1 MSLRDW
7 SIETIGLTKEYRGK
21 GRPLVAVD
29 HVDLVVRSGE
39 LFGLLG
45 PNGAGK
51 TTLIK
56 MLCTLILPTE
66 GTAKVGGY
74 DIVKEAAKVRETIGW
89 LHGETGGRALYWR
102 LSARDNLRFY
112 AYIQNV
118 PSQVAKKRI
127 EALLEFFELQREADN
142 LVKDYSTG
150 MKVRVMLA
158 RTLLPNP
165 PILLLDEPTVGL
177 DAQTAIETRK
187 LISALSQELH
197 KTILLTSHNLY
208 EIERLCERVAIINN
222 GKIVALGT
230 VNQLAHLIREA
241 QAIEVRLDGTDGEAA
256 QRLVQGLSVVR
267 KVLASERFGDGWVI
281 RAEVTDVESAIP
293 RITDALSTGNF
304 RIRGI
309 LEIRPSLEEIFVKI
323 TEGSANE

>member
-1 MSLRDW
+1 MNDH
-7 SIETIGLTKEYRGK
+7 SIETIGITKEYPGK
-21 GRPLVAVD
+21 EKPLVAVD
-29 HVDLVVRSGE
+29 HTDLLIRSGE

-118 PSQVAKKRI
+118 PSDVARKRI
-127 EALLEFFELQREADN
+127 EALLEFFDLKREADS

-187 LISALSQELH
+187 LILALNRELH

-208 EIERLCERVAIINN
+208 EVEKLCERVAIINT

-230 VNQLAHLIREA
+230 MDQLAHLIHEA
-241 QAIEVRLDGTDGEAA
+241 KTVEVRLEGTDGEAA
-256 QRLVQGLSVVR
+256 TQIIQQLDLIRRVVI
-267 KVLASERFGDGWVI
+267 SERSGDGWII
-281 RAEVTDVESAIP
+281 RAEVSDLDSAIP
-293 RITDALSTGNF
+293 RIANALAGNF

-309 LEIRPSLEEIFVKI
+309 FEIRPHLEEIFVKI
-323 TEGSANE
+323 TEGNNHG

>member
-1 MSLRDW
+1 MKDR
-7 SIETIGLTKEYRGK
+7 SIETIGLTKEYPGK
-21 GRPLVAVD
+21 KSPLVAVD
-29 HVDLVVRSGE
+29 HLDLLVRSGE

-56 MLCTLILPTE
+56 MLCTLILPTD
-66 GTAKVGGY
+66 GTAKIGGY
-74 DIVKEAAKVRETIGW
+74 DVVKEAARVRETIGW

-118 PSQVAKKRI
+118 PTSVANKRI
-127 EALLEFFELQREADN
+127 EALLEFFDLQKEADE

-187 LISALSQELH
+187 LILTLSKDLH
-197 KTILLTSHNLY
+197 KTIMLTSHNLF
-208 EIERLCERVAIINN
+208 EVEKLCERVAIINA

-230 VNQLAHLIREA
+230 MDQLAHLIREA
-241 QAIEVRLDGTDGEAA
+241 KTVEVRLEGTDGEAA
-256 QRLVQGLSVVR
+256 TQIIQQLDLVRRVVI
-267 KVLASERFGDGWVI
+267 SERSGDGWVI
-281 RAEVTDVESAIP
+281 RAEVSDLDQAIP
-293 RITDALSTGNF
+293 RIANALAGGNF

-309 LEIRPSLEEIFVKI
+309 SEIRPHLEEIFVKI
-323 TEGSANE
+323 TEGNNHG

>member
-1 MSLRDW
+1 MNDH
-7 SIETIGLTKEYRGK
+7 SIETIGITKEYPGK
-21 GRPLVAVD
+21 EKPLVAVD
-29 HVDLVVRSGE
+29 HVDLLIRSGE

-118 PSQVAKKRI
+118 PSDVARKRI
-127 EALLEFFELQREADN
+127 EALLEFFDLKREADS

-187 LISALSQELH
+187 LILTLNRELH

-208 EIERLCERVAIINN
+208 EVEKLCERVAIINT

-230 VNQLAHLIREA
+230 MDQLAHLIHEA
-241 QAIEVRLDGTDGEAA
+241 KTVEVRLEGTDGEAA
-256 QRLVQGLSVVR
+256 TQIIQQLDLIRRVVI
-267 KVLASERFGDGWVI
+267 SERSGDGWII
-281 RAEVTDVESAIP
+281 RAEVSDLDSAIP
-293 RITDALSTGNF
+293 RIANALAGNF

-309 LEIRPSLEEIFVKI
+309 SEIRPHLEEIFVKI
-323 TEGSANE
+323 TEGNNHG

>member
-1 MSLRDW
+1 MKDW
-7 SIETIGLTKEYRGK
+7 SIETTGLTKEYGRKGK
-21 GRPLVAVD
+21 PLVAVD
-29 HVDLVVRSGE
+29 HVDLLVRSGE

-66 GTAKVGGY
+66 GMAKIGGY
-74 DIVKEAAKVRETIGW
+74 DIVKEAARVRETIGW

-102 LSARDNLRFY
+102 LSARNNLRFY

-127 EALLEFFELQREADN
+127 EALLEFFDLQRDANN

-150 MKVRVMLA
+150 MKVKVMLA

-165 PILLLDEPTVGL
+165 PVLLLDEPTVGL
-177 DAQTAIETRK
+177 DAQTAIDTRK
-187 LISALSQELH
+187 LILKLSTDLH
-197 KTILLTSHNLY
+197 KTILLTSHNLF
-208 EIERLCERVAIINN
+208 EVEKLCERVAIINN
-222 GKIVALGT
+222 GKVVALGT

-241 QAIEVRLDGTDGEAA
+241 RAIEVRLDGADGESAL
-256 QRLVQGLSVVR
+256 QRIKALSVIR
-267 KVLASERFGDGWVI
+267 KILASERLGEGWII
-281 RAEVTDVESAIP
+281 RAEVTDVDSAIP
-293 RITDALSTGNF
+293 KITDALAGGKF

-323 TEGSANE
+323 TENNPNE

>member
-1 MSLRDW
+1 MKDW
-7 SIETIGLTKEYRGK
+7 SIETIGLTKEYPGK
-21 GRPLVAVD
+21 EKPLVAVD
-29 HVDLVVRSGE
+29 HLDLLVRSGE

-56 MLCTLILPTE
+56 MLCTLILPTD

-118 PSQVAKKRI
+118 PTNIATKRI
-127 EALLEFFELQREADN
+127 DALLEFFDLKREADE
-142 LVKDYSTG
+142 LVKDFSTG
-150 MKVRVMLA
+150 MKVKVMLA

-187 LISALSQELH
+187 LILTLSRELH

-208 EIERLCERVAIINN
+208 EVEKLCERVAIINS

-230 VNQLAHLIREA
+230 MDQLAHLIREA
-241 QAIEVRLDGTDGEAA
+241 KTVEVRLDATDGDAA
-256 QRLVQGLSVVR
+256 TLIVQQLDLVRRVVT
-267 KVLASERFGDGWVI
+267 SERSGDGWII
-281 RAEVTDVESAIP
+281 RAEVSDLDLAIP
-293 RITDALSTGNF
+293 RMANALASGNF

-309 LEIRPSLEEIFVKI
+309 TEIRPHLEEIFVKI
-323 TEGSANE
+323 TEGNNHG

>member
-1 MSLRDW
+1 MQDW
-7 SIETIGLTKEYRGK
+7 SIETTGLTKAFEGK
-21 GRPLVAVD
+21 GKPLVAVD
-29 HVDLVVRSGE
+29 HVDLLVRSGE

-56 MLCTLILPTE
+56 MLCTLILPSE

-74 DIVKEAAKVRETIGW
+74 DIIKQSAKVRETIGW

-118 PSQVAKKRI
+118 RSKVAEKRI
-127 EALLEFFELQREADN
+127 EALLEFFDLEGDADN

-187 LISALSQELH
+187 LIRTLSEELN

-208 EIERLCERVAIINN
+208 EVEKLCQRVAIINS

-230 VNQLAHLIREA
+230 MDELSHLIHEA
-241 QAIEVRLDGTDGEAA
+241 KTIEVRLEGTDGESAVP
-256 QRLVQGLSVVR
+256 LLKELDVVR
-267 KVLASERFGDGWVI
+267 SVPFSERVGDAWII
-281 RAEVTDVESAIP
+281 RAEVSDVDSAIP
-293 RITDALSTGNF
+293 RITNVLANGKF

-309 LEIRPSLEEIFVKI
+309 SEIRPSLEEIFVKI
-323 TEGSANE
+323 TEGNASG

>member
-1 MSLRDW
+1 M
-7 SIETIGLTKEYRGK
+7 TKEYP
-21 GRPLVAVD
+21 GRENPLVAVN
-29 HVDLVVRSGE
+29 HVDLLVRSGE

-74 DIVKEAAKVRETIGW
+74 DIVREAAKVRESIGW

-118 PSQVAKKRI
+118 PSDIAQKRI
-127 EALLEFFELQREADN
+127 EALLEFFDLQRDADS

-187 LISALSQELH
+187 LIQALNKELR

-208 EIERLCERVAIINN
+208 EVEKLCERVAIING
-222 GKIVALGT
+222 GKIAALGT
-230 VNQLAHLIREA
+230 MDQLAHLVREA
-241 QAIEVRLDGTDGEAA
+241 KTIEVRLDGRDGEVAE
-256 QRLVQGLSVVR
+256 QTVRGLELVRRIVS
-267 KVLASERFGDGWVI
+267 SERSGDGWII
-281 RAEVTDVESAIP
+281 RAEVSDLDSAIP
-293 RITDALSTGNF
+293 KIANALATGTF
-304 RIRGI
+304 KIRGI
-309 LEIRPSLEEIFVKI
+309 TEIRPHLEEIFVEL
-323 TEGSANE
+323 TEGDNHG

>member
-1 MSLRDW
+1 MNDH
-7 SIETIGLTKEYRGK
+7 SIETIGITKEYPGK
-21 GRPLVAVD
+21 EKPLVAVN
-29 HVDLVVRSGE
+29 HTNLLIRSGE

-118 PSQVAKKRI
+118 PSDVARKRI
-127 EALLEFFELQREADN
+127 EALLEFFDLKREADS

-187 LISALSQELH
+187 LILTLNRELH

-208 EIERLCERVAIINN
+208 EVEKLCERVAIINT

-230 VNQLAHLIREA
+230 MDQLAHLIHEA
-241 QAIEVRLDGTDGEAA
+241 KTVEVRLEGTDGEAA
-256 QRLVQGLSVVR
+256 TQIIQQLDLVRRVV
-267 KVLASERFGDGWVI
+267 VSERSGDGWII
-281 RAEVTDVESAIP
+281 RAEVSDLDSAIP
-293 RITDALSTGNF
+293 RIANALAGGNF

-309 LEIRPSLEEIFVKI
+309 SEIRPHLEEIFVKI
-323 TEGSANE
+323 TERNNHG

>member
-1 MSLRDW
+1 MSMRDW
-7 SIETIGLTKEYRGK
+7 SIETIGLTKQYGRKGK
-21 GRPLVAVD
+21 PLVAVD
-29 HVDLVVRSGE
+29 RVDLLVRSGE

-127 EALLEFFELQREADN
+127 DALLEFFDLQKEANN

-187 LISALSQELH
+187 LILTLSEELH

-208 EIERLCERVAIINN
+208 EVEKLCQRVAIINN

-230 VNQLAHLIREA
+230 VDQLAHLIREA
-241 QAIEVRLDGTDGEAA
+241 RAIEVRLNETNGETAL
-256 QRLVQGLSVVR
+256 RLIQGLNVVR
-267 KVLASERFGDGWVI
+267 KVLASERLGEGWVI
-281 RAEVTDVESAIP
+281 RAEVTDVDSVIPKVIDTLSA
-293 RITDALSTGNF
+293 GNI
-304 RIRGI
+304 RIRGV

-323 TEGSANE
+323 TEGSSNE

>member
-1 MSLRDW
+1 MNDH
-7 SIETIGLTKEYRGK
+7 SIETIGITKEYPGK
-21 GRPLVAVD
+21 EKPLVAVN
-29 HVDLVVRSGE
+29 HVDLLVRSGE

-118 PSQVAKKRI
+118 PSDVARKRI
-127 EALLEFFELQREADN
+127 EALLEFFDLKREADS

-187 LISALSQELH
+187 LILTLNRELH

-208 EIERLCERVAIINN
+208 EVEKLCERVAIINT

-230 VNQLAHLIREA
+230 MDQLAHLIHEA
-241 QAIEVRLDGTDGEAA
+241 KTVEVRLEGTDGEAA
-256 QRLVQGLSVVR
+256 TQIIQQLDLIRRVVI
-267 KVLASERFGDGWVI
+267 SERSGDGWII
-281 RAEVTDVESAIP
+281 RAEVSDLDSAIP
-293 RITDALSTGNF
+293 RIANALAGGNF

-309 LEIRPSLEEIFVKI
+309 SEIRPHLEEIFVKI
-323 TEGSANE
+323 TERNNHG

>member
-1 MSLRDW
+1 MSDW
-7 SIETIGLTKEYRGK
+7 SIETIHLTKEYGDRNK
-21 GRPLVAVD
+21 PLVAVD
-29 HVDLVVRSGE
+29 HVDLLVRSGE

-56 MLCTLILPTE
+56 MLCTLILPTQ
-66 GTAKVGGY
+66 GSAKVGGY
-74 DIVKEAAKVRETIGW
+74 DIVKDAAKVRETIGW

-118 PSQVAKKRI
+118 PSNIARKRI
-127 EALLEFFELQREADN
+127 QALLEFFDLQREADH

-187 LISALSQELH
+187 LILTLSQELH

-208 EIERLCERVAIINN
+208 EVERLCQRVAIINN
-222 GKIVALGT
+222 GRIVALGT
-230 VNQLAHLIREA
+230 VDQLAHLIREA
-241 QAIEVRLDGTDGEAA
+241 KTVEVRLETTNGEEAVRII
-256 QRLVQGLSVVR
+256 QRLDVVR
-267 KVLASERFGDGWVI
+267 QVLASERLGDGWVL
-281 RAEVTDVESAIP
+281 RAEVTDLDSAIP
-293 RITDALSTGNF
+293 KITNSLSEGKL

-309 LEIRPSLEEIFVKI
+309 SKIKPSLEEIFVRI
-323 TEGSANE
+323 TEGDIGD

>member
-1 MSLRDW
+1 MKDH
-7 SIETIGLTKEYRGK
+7 SIETIGLTKEYPGK
-21 GRPLVAVD
+21 ENPLVAVD
-29 HVDLVVRSGE
+29 HLDLLVRSGE

-56 MLCTLILPTE
+56 MLCTLILPTG
-66 GTAKVGGY
+66 GTAKVAGY
-74 DIVKEAAKVRETIGW
+74 DIVKEAARVRETIGW

-118 PSQVAKKRI
+118 PTGVASKRI
-127 EALLEFFELQREADN
+127 EALLEFFDLQKEADS

-187 LISALSQELH
+187 LILTLSKDLH
-197 KTILLTSHNLY
+197 KTIMLTSHNLF
-208 EIERLCERVAIINN
+208 EVEKLCERVAIINA

-230 VNQLAHLIREA
+230 MDQLAHLIREA
-241 QAIEVRLDGTDGEAA
+241 KTVEVRLDGTNGESATLMI
-256 QRLVQGLSVVR
+256 QQLDLVRRIMS
-267 KVLASERFGDGWVI
+267 SERSGSGWII
-281 RAEVTDVESAIP
+281 RAEVSDLDQAIP
-293 RITDALSTGNF
+293 RIANALAGGNF

-309 LEIRPSLEEIFVKI
+309 SEIRPHLEEIFVKI
-323 TEGSANE
+323 TEGNNHG

>member
-1 MSLRDW
+1 MRDW
-7 SIETIGLTKEYRGK
+7 SIETIDLTKEYGGK
-21 GRPLVAVD
+21 RKSLVAVD
-29 HVDLVVRSGE
+29 HVDLLVRSGE

-74 DIVKEAAKVRETIGW
+74 DIVNEAAKVRETIGW

-118 PSQVAKKRI
+118 PPQVAKKRI
-127 EALLEFFELQREADN
+127 EALLEFFDLQRDADS

-187 LISALSQELH
+187 LILTLSQQLH

-208 EIERLCERVAIINN
+208 EIEKLCERVAIINS

-230 VNQLAHLIREA
+230 VDQLAHLIREA
-241 QAIEVRLDGTDGEAA
+241 RTVEVRLDGTGGEEAA
-256 QRLVQGLSVVR
+256 RKVQGLSVVR
-267 KVLASERFGDGWVI
+267 RVLVSERVGDGWVI
-281 RAEVTDVESAIP
+281 RAEVSDSPSAIP
-293 RITDALSTGNF
+293 TITNALTSGNF

-309 LEIRPSLEEIFVKI
+309 SEIRPSLEEIFVKI
-323 TEGSANE
+323 TEGAANE

>member
-1 MSLRDW
+1 MKSR
-7 SIETIGLTKEYRGK
+7 SIETIGLTKAYPGK
-21 GRPLVAVD
+21 PPVVAVD
-29 HVDLVVRSGE
+29 HVDLNVRGGE

-51 TTLIK
+51 TTLMK

-66 GTAKVGGY
+66 GTANVGGY
-74 DIVKEAAKVRETIGW
+74 DIIKQPGQVRETLGW

-118 PSQVAKKRI
+118 PSSTASKRI
-127 EALLEFFELQREADN
+127 EALLSFFGLEREANN

-187 LISALSQELH
+187 LIRALSEELG

-208 EIERLCERVAIINN
+208 EVEQLCQRVAIINN
-222 GKIVALGT
+222 GKVVAQGT
-230 VNQLAHLIREA
+230 KAQLTQLIRESRTVE
-241 QAIEVRLDGTDGEAA
+241 IRLESTKSEPAVDLLRNLA
-256 QRLVQGLSVVR
+256 VVR
-267 KVLASERFGDGWVI
+267 EVLTSERLGDELVI
-281 RAEVTDVESAIP
+281 HVEVSGTEPTIP
-293 RITDALSTGNF
+293 IITDALTAGNL
-304 RIRGI
+304 RVRGI
-309 LEIRPSLEEIFVKI
+309 SEIRPSLEEIFVKI
-323 TEGSANE
+323 TEEDNNVK

>member
-1 MSLRDW
+1 ML
-7 SIETIGLTKEYRGK
+7 
-21 GRPLVAVD
+21 AVD
-29 HVDLVVRSGE
+29 HVDLHVRSGE

-66 GTAKVGGY
+66 GSAKVGGY
-74 DIVKEAAKVRETIGW
+74 DIVREAARVRESIGW

-118 PSQVAKKRI
+118 PSKIASERI
-127 EALLEFFELQREADN
+127 DALLDFFDLQDAADE

-177 DAQTAIETRK
+177 DAQTAIETRR
-187 LISALSQELH
+187 LILTLSRELN

-208 EIERLCERVAIINN
+208 EVEKLCERVAIIDG

-230 VNQLAHLIREA
+230 MDQLAHLIR
-241 QAIEVRLDGTDGEAA
+241 QVKTIEVRLDVSHGADAA
-256 QRLVQGLSVVR
+256 ARIQAVELVKRIV
-267 KVLASERFGDGWVI
+267 ASERVGDNWIV
-281 RAEVTDVESAIP
+281 RAEVSDIDAAIP
-293 RITDALSTGNF
+293 KIAGALAHGRF

-309 LEIRPSLEEIFVKI
+309 EEIRPSLEEIFVKI
-323 TEGSANE
+323 TEERGSEA

>member
-1 MSLRDW
+1 MRDW
-7 SIETIGLTKEYRGK
+7 SIETYGLTKEYKGK
-21 GRPLVAVD
+21 NKPLVAVD
-29 HVDLVVRSGE
+29 HIDLSVRSGE

-66 GTAKVGGY
+66 GTAKVGGC
-74 DIVKEAAKVRETIGW
+74 DIVKDAAKVRETIGW

-118 PSQVAKKRI
+118 PSQIAKKRI
-127 EALLEFFELQREADN
+127 EALLEFFGFQDDADN

-158 RTLLPNP
+158 RVLLPNP

-187 LISALSQELH
+187 LILTLSEELK
-197 KTILLTSHNLY
+197 KTVLLTSHNLY
-208 EIERLCERVAIINN
+208 EVEKLCQRVAIMND

-230 VNQLAHLIREA
+230 VNQLAHLIKEA
-241 QAIEVRLDGTDGEAA
+241 RTIEVRLEGVDG
-256 QRLVQGLSVVR
+256 QRAVQLIQELDVVR
-267 KVLASERFGDGWVI
+267 NVVVSERRGDDWVI
-281 RAEVTDVESAIP
+281 RVEVSGADSAIP
-293 RITDALSTGNF
+293 RITSTLAKNNF

-309 LEIRPSLEEIFVKI
+309 SEIRPSLEEIFVKI
-323 TEGSANE
+323 TEGESNE

>member
-1 MSLRDW
+1 
-7 SIETIGLTKEYRGK
+7 
-21 GRPLVAVD
+21 VAVD
-29 HVDLVVRSGE
+29 HIDLLIRSGE

-118 PSQVAKKRI
+118 PSDVARKRI
-127 EALLEFFELQREADN
+127 EALLEFFDLKREADS
-142 LVKDYSTG
+142 LVKNYSTG

-187 LISALSQELH
+187 LILTLNRELH

-208 EIERLCERVAIINN
+208 EVEKLCERVAIINT

-230 VNQLAHLIREA
+230 MDQLAHLIHEA
-241 QAIEVRLDGTDGEAA
+241 KTVEVRLEGTDGEAA
-256 QRLVQGLSVVR
+256 TQIIQQLDLIRRVVI
-267 KVLASERFGDGWVI
+267 SERSGDGWII
-281 RAEVTDVESAIP
+281 RAEVSDLDSAIP
-293 RITDALSTGNF
+293 RIANALAGNF

-309 LEIRPSLEEIFVKI
+309 SEIRPHLEEIFVKI
-323 TEGSANE
+323 TEGNNHG

>member
-1 MSLRDW
+1 MNDH
-7 SIETIGLTKEYRGK
+7 SIETIGITKEYPGK
-21 GRPLVAVD
+21 EKPLVAVD
-29 HVDLVVRSGE
+29 HTDLLIRSGE

-118 PSQVAKKRI
+118 PSDVARKRI
-127 EALLEFFELQREADN
+127 EALLEFFDLKREADS

-187 LISALSQELH
+187 LILALNRELH

-208 EIERLCERVAIINN
+208 EVEKLCERVAIINT

-230 VNQLAHLIREA
+230 MDQLAHLIHEA
-241 QAIEVRLDGTDGEAA
+241 KTVEVRLEGTDGEAA
-256 QRLVQGLSVVR
+256 TQIIQQLDLIRRVVI
-267 KVLASERFGDGWVI
+267 SERSGDGWII
-281 RAEVTDVESAIP
+281 RAEVSDLDSAIP
-293 RITDALSTGNF
+293 RIANALAGNF

-309 LEIRPSLEEIFVKI
+309 SEIRPHLEEIFVKI
-323 TEGSANE
+323 TEGNNHG

>member
-1 MSLRDW
+1 MNDH
-7 SIETIGLTKEYRGK
+7 SIETIGITKEYPGK
-21 GRPLVAVD
+21 EKSLVAVN
-29 HVDLVVRSGE
+29 HVDLLIRSGE

-118 PSQVAKKRI
+118 PSDVARKRI
-127 EALLEFFELQREADN
+127 EALLEFFDLKREADS

-187 LISALSQELH
+187 LILTLNRELH

-208 EIERLCERVAIINN
+208 EVEKLCERVAIINT

-230 VNQLAHLIREA
+230 MDQLAHLIHEA
-241 QAIEVRLDGTDGEAA
+241 KTVEVRLEGTDGEAA
-256 QRLVQGLSVVR
+256 TQIIQQLDLIRRVVI
-267 KVLASERFGDGWVI
+267 SERSGDGWII
-281 RAEVTDVESAIP
+281 RAEVSDLDSAIP
-293 RITDALSTGNF
+293 RIANALAGNF

-309 LEIRPSLEEIFVKI
+309 SEIRPHLEEIFVKI
-323 TEGSANE
+323 TEGNNHG

>member
-1 MSLRDW
+1 MSARDW
-7 SIETIGLTKEYRGK
+7 SIETIGLTKEYLGK
-21 GRPLVAVD
+21 GKPLVAVD
-29 HVDLVVRSGE
+29 HVDLLVRSGE

-51 TTLIK
+51 TSLIK

-127 EALLEFFELQREADN
+127 EALLEFFDLQRDADN

-187 LISALSQELH
+187 LIVTLSQKLH
-197 KTILLTSHNLY
+197 KTILLTSHNLF
-208 EIERLCERVAIINN
+208 EVERLCERVAIINN

-230 VNQLAHLIREA
+230 VDQLAHLMREA
-241 QAIEVRLDGTDGEAA
+241 RAVEVRLDGANGEAA
-256 QRLVQGLSVVR
+256 LARIRELDVVR
-267 KVLASERFGDGWVI
+267 KVLASERLGDGWMI
-281 RAEVTDVESAIP
+281 RAEVTDVDSAIP
-293 RITDALSTGNF
+293 RITESLAAGNF

-323 TEGSANE
+323 TEGDANE

>member
-1 MSLRDW
+1 LGLREW
-7 SIETIGLTKEYRGK
+7 SIESIGLTKEYPAK
-21 GRPLVAVD
+21 EKPLVAVD
-29 HVDLVVRSGE
+29 QVDLLVRSGE

-51 TTLIK
+51 TTFIK
-56 MLCTLILPTE
+56 MLCTLVLPTD

-74 DIVKEAAKVRETIGW
+74 DIVKESHNVRESIGW

-118 PSQVAKKRI
+118 PPSIAQKRI
-127 EALLEFFELQREADN
+127 EALLEFFDLQKEAGN

-187 LISALSQELH
+187 LILTLSRELR

-208 EIERLCERVAIINN
+208 EVEKLCERVAIINS
-222 GKIVALGT
+222 GKIIALGT
-230 VNQLAHLIREA
+230 MDQLGHLIREA
-241 QAIEVRLDGTDGEAA
+241 KTLEVRLDGSDGDTAVKSI
-256 QRLVQGLSVVR
+256 RGLGFIRRIVS
-267 KVLASERFGDGWVI
+267 SEKSGEGWVI
-281 RAEVTDVESAIP
+281 RAEVSDLDSAIP
-293 RITDALSTGNF
+293 NIAQALARDGF
-304 RIRGI
+304 KIRGI
-309 LEIRPSLEEIFVKI
+309 LEIRPNLEEIFVKL
-323 TEGSANE
+323 TEGNNHA

>member
-1 MSLRDW
+1 MIRDW
-7 SIETIGLTKEYRGK
+7 SIETRGLTKAFGSRQK
-21 GRPLVAVD
+21 PVLAVD
-29 HVDLVVRSGE
+29 HVDLHVRSGE

-56 MLCTLILPTE
+56 MLCTLILPTM
-66 GTAKVGGY
+66 GSAKVGGY
-74 DIVKEAAKVRETIGW
+74 DIVREAARVRETIGW

-102 LSARDNLRFY
+102 LSGRDNLRFY

-118 PSQVAKKRI
+118 PSKIASERI
-127 EALLEFFELQREADN
+127 EALLDFFDLQDAADE

-150 MKVRVMLA
+150 MKVRIMLA

-187 LISALSQELH
+187 LILTLSRELN

-208 EIERLCERVAIINN
+208 EVEKLCERVAIING

-230 VNQLAHLIREA
+230 IGQLAHLIH
-241 QAIEVRLDGTDGEAA
+241 QVKTIEVRLDVGDGADAA
-256 QRLVQGLSVVR
+256 RRIQAVELVRRIV
-267 KVLASERFGDGWVI
+267 ASERVGDGWII
-281 RAEVTDVESAIP
+281 RAEVSDIDAAIP
-293 RITDALSTGNF
+293 KIATALADGRF

-309 LEIRPSLEEIFVKI
+309 QEIRPSLEEIFMKI
-323 TEGSANE
+323 TEEREK

>member
-1 MSLRDW
+1 M
-7 SIETIGLTKEYRGK
+7 
-21 GRPLVAVD
+21 VAVD
-29 HVDLVVRSGE
+29 HVDLLVRSGE

-56 MLCTLILPTE
+56 MLCTLILPSE

-74 DIVKEAAKVRETIGW
+74 DIVKQADKVRETIGW

-118 PSQVAKKRI
+118 PANTAARRI
-127 EALLEFFELQREADN
+127 EALLKFFGLEDGAN
-142 LVKDYSTG
+142 TLVKDYSTG

-165 PILLLDEPTVGL
+165 PVLLLDEPTVGL

-187 LISALSQELH
+187 LILSLNKELG

-208 EIERLCERVAIINN
+208 EVERLCERVAIISS

-230 VNQLAHLIREA
+230 MDQLAHLMREA
-241 QAIEVRLDGTDGEAA
+241 KTIEVRLEGTDGDVAA
-256 QRLVQGLSVVR
+256 RIIRGLDVVR
-267 KVLASERFGDGWVI
+267 DVPLSERLGDCWVI
-281 RAEVTDVESAIP
+281 RAEVSDLNLAIP
-293 RITDALSTGNF
+293 RITEALAKGNC

-309 LEIRPSLEEIFVKI
+309 SEIRPSLEEIFVKI
-323 TEGSANE
+323 TKGGSDE

>member
-1 MSLRDW
+1 MKDW
-7 SIETIGLTKEYRGK
+7 SIETIRLAKEYPAK
-21 GRPLVAVD
+21 GQPLVAVD
-29 HVDLVVRSGE
+29 HIDLLVRSGE

-66 GTAKVGGY
+66 GTAKVGGQ

-118 PSQVAKKRI
+118 PSEVARKRI
-127 EALLEFFELQREADN
+127 EALLEFFDLQRDADN

-187 LISALSQELH
+187 LILTLNRELK

-208 EIERLCERVAIINN
+208 EVEKLCERVAIINF
-222 GKIVALGT
+222 GKIAALGT
-230 VNQLAHLIREA
+230 MDQLAHLIREA
-241 QAIEVRLDGTDGEAA
+241 KTVEVKLDGMNGEAA
-256 QRLVQGLSVVR
+256 EKIVQDLDFVR
-267 KVLASERFGDGWVI
+267 RIVSSERSADGWVI
-281 RAEVTDVESAIP
+281 RAEVSDLDAAIP
-293 RITDALSTGNF
+293 RIANALAGGEF

-309 LEIRPSLEEIFVKI
+309 SEIRPHLEEIFVKL
-323 TEGSANE
+323 TEGNHHG

>member
-1 MSLRDW
+1 MNDH
-7 SIETIGLTKEYRGK
+7 SIETIGITKEYPGK
-21 GRPLVAVD
+21 EKPLVAVD
-29 HVDLVVRSGE
+29 HTDLLIRSGE

-118 PSQVAKKRI
+118 PSDVARKRI
-127 EALLEFFELQREADN
+127 EALLEFFDLKREADS

-187 LISALSQELH
+187 LILALNRELH

-208 EIERLCERVAIINN
+208 EVEKLCERVAIINT

-230 VNQLAHLIREA
+230 MDQLAHLIHEA
-241 QAIEVRLDGTDGEAA
+241 KTVEVRLEGTDGEAA
-256 QRLVQGLSVVR
+256 TQIIQQLDLIRRVMM
-267 KVLASERFGDGWVI
+267 SERSGDGWII
-281 RAEVTDVESAIP
+281 RAEVTDLDSAIP
-293 RITDALSTGNF
+293 RIANALAGGNF
-304 RIRGI
+304 KIRGI
-309 LEIRPSLEEIFVKI
+309 SEIRPHLEEIFVKI
-323 TEGSANE
+323 TEGNNHG

>member
-1 MSLRDW
+1 MQDW
-7 SIETIGLTKEYRGK
+7 SIETMGLTKAFEGK
-21 GRPLVAVD
+21 GKPLVAVD
-29 HVDLVVRSGE
+29 HVDLLVRSGE

-56 MLCTLILPTE
+56 MLCTLILPSE

-74 DIVKEAAKVRETIGW
+74 DIIKQSSKVRETIGW

-118 PSQVAKKRI
+118 PSKVAEKRI
-127 EALLEFFELQREADN
+127 EALLEFFDLEGDKDN

-187 LISALSQELH
+187 LIRTLSEELN

-208 EIERLCERVAIINN
+208 EVEKLCQRVAIINS

-230 VNQLAHLIREA
+230 LDELSHLIHEA
-241 QAIEVRLDGTDGEAA
+241 KTIEVRLEGTDGESAVP
-256 QRLVQGLSVVR
+256 LLKELDVVLSVPF
-267 KVLASERFGDGWVI
+267 SERVGDAWMI
-281 RAEVTDVESAIP
+281 RAEVSDVDSAIP
-293 RITDALSTGNF
+293 RITNALANGKF

-309 LEIRPSLEEIFVKI
+309 SEIRPSLEEIFVKI
-323 TEGSANE
+323 TEGNASG

>member
-1 MSLRDW
+1 MRDW
-7 SIETIGLTKEYRGK
+7 SIETIGLTKEYGGK
-21 GRPLVAVD
+21 SKPLVAVD

-118 PSQVAKKRI
+118 PSQVARKRI
-127 EALLEFFELQREADN
+127 EALLDFFGLQREANN

-208 EIERLCERVAIINN
+208 EIERLCERVAIINS

-241 QAIEVRLDGTDGEAA
+241 QAIEVRLDGKDGEAA
-256 QRLVQGLSVVR
+256 QRLLQGLSVVR
-267 KVLASERFGDGWVI
+267 KVLASERLGDGWVI

-293 RITDALSTGNF
+293 RITDALSTGNL

>member
-1 MSLRDW
+1 MKDW
-7 SIETIGLTKEYRGK
+7 SIETIGITKEYGGNGK
-21 GRPLVAVD
+21 RLVAVD
-29 HVDLVVRSGE
+29 HVDLLVRSGE

-56 MLCTLILPTE
+56 MLCTLILPSE
-66 GTAKVGGY
+66 GTAKIGGY
-74 DIVKEAAKVRETIGW
+74 DIIKEPSKVRETIGW

-118 PSQVAKKRI
+118 PAEVARRRI
-127 EALLEFFELQREADN
+127 KTLLEFFELEEDADK

-187 LISALSQELH
+187 LIRSLSEELR
-197 KTILLTSHNLY
+197 KTILLTSHNLN
-208 EIERLCERVAIINN
+208 EVEKLCERVAIINS

-230 VNQLAHLIREA
+230 MDQLVHLIREA
-241 QAIEVRLDGTDGEAA
+241 QCIEVRLDGTGSEDAA
-256 QRLVQGLSVVR
+256 RTLQQVDVVR
-267 KVLASERFGDGWVI
+267 GILLSERVGDGWVI
-281 RAEVTDVESAIP
+281 RAEVSDIDSALP
-293 RITDALSTGNF
+293 RIAAALASSNF
-304 RIRGI
+304 RVRAIS
-309 LEIRPSLEEIFVKI
+309 EIRPSLEEIFVKI
-323 TEGSANE
+323 TEDAANEYK

>member
-1 MSLRDW
+1 LREW
-7 SIETIGLTKEYRGK
+7 SIESIGLTKEYPAK
-21 GRPLVAVD
+21 EKPLVAVD
-29 HVDLVVRSGE
+29 QVDLLVRSGE

-51 TTLIK
+51 TTFIK
-56 MLCTLILPTE
+56 MLCTLVLPTD

-74 DIVKEAAKVRETIGW
+74 DIVKESHNVRESIGW

-118 PSQVAKKRI
+118 PPSIAQKRI
-127 EALLEFFELQREADN
+127 EALLEFFDLQKEAGN

-187 LISALSQELH
+187 LILTLSRELR

-208 EIERLCERVAIINN
+208 EVEKLCERVAIINS
-222 GKIVALGT
+222 GKIIALGT
-230 VNQLAHLIREA
+230 MDQLGHLIREA
-241 QAIEVRLDGTDGEAA
+241 KTLEVRLDGSDGDTAVKSI
-256 QRLVQGLSVVR
+256 RGLCFIRRIVS
-267 KVLASERFGDGWVI
+267 SEKSGEGWVI
-281 RAEVTDVESAIP
+281 RAEVSDLDSAIP
-293 RITDALSTGNF
+293 NIAQALARDGF
-304 RIRGI
+304 KIRGI
-309 LEIRPSLEEIFVKI
+309 LEIRPNLEEIFVKL
-323 TEGSANE
+323 TEGNNHA

>member
-1 MSLRDW
+1 MNDH
-7 SIETIGLTKEYRGK
+7 SIETIGITKEYPGK
-21 GRPLVAVD
+21 EKPLVAVD
-29 HVDLVVRSGE
+29 HVDLLIRSGE

-118 PSQVAKKRI
+118 PSDVARKRI
-127 EALLEFFELQREADN
+127 EALLEFFDLKREADS
-142 LVKDYSTG
+142 LVKNYSTG

-187 LISALSQELH
+187 LILTLNRELH

-208 EIERLCERVAIINN
+208 EVEKLCERVAIINT

-230 VNQLAHLIREA
+230 MDQLAHLIHEA
-241 QAIEVRLDGTDGEAA
+241 KTVEVRLEGTDGEAA
-256 QRLVQGLSVVR
+256 TQIIQQLDLIRRVVI
-267 KVLASERFGDGWVI
+267 SERSGDGWII
-281 RAEVTDVESAIP
+281 RAEVSDLDSAIP
-293 RITDALSTGNF
+293 RIANALAGNF

-309 LEIRPSLEEIFVKI
+309 SEIRPHLEEIFVKI
-323 TEGSANE
+323 TEGNNHG

>member
-1 MSLRDW
+1 MKDW
-7 SIETIGLTKEYRGK
+7 SIETIGLTKEYGAKSRS
-21 GRPLVAVD
+21 LVAVD

-74 DIVKEAAKVRETIGW
+74 DIVNEAPKVRETIGW

-118 PSQVAKKRI
+118 PSQVAKRRI

-208 EIERLCERVAIINN
+208 EIERLCERVAIINS

-230 VNQLAHLIREA
+230 VDQLAHLIRET

-267 KVLASERFGDGWVI
+267 KVLASERLGDGWVI

-323 TEGSANE
+323 TEGSTNE

>member
-1 MSLRDW
+1 MKDH
-7 SIETIGLTKEYRGK
+7 SIETIGLTKEYPGK
-21 GRPLVAVD
+21 ENPLVAVD
-29 HVDLVVRSGE
+29 HLDLLVRSGE

-56 MLCTLILPTE
+56 MLCTLILPTG

-74 DIVKEAAKVRETIGW
+74 DIVKEAARVRETIGW

-118 PSQVAKKRI
+118 PTSVARKRI
-127 EALLEFFELQREADN
+127 EALLEFFDLQKEADS

-187 LISALSQELH
+187 LILTLSKDLH
-197 KTILLTSHNLY
+197 KTIMLTSHNLF
-208 EIERLCERVAIINN
+208 EVEKLCERVAIINA

-230 VNQLAHLIREA
+230 MDQLAHLIREA
-241 QAIEVRLDGTDGEAA
+241 KTVEVRLDGTNGESATLII
-256 QRLVQGLSVVR
+256 QQLDLVRRIMS
-267 KVLASERFGDGWVI
+267 SERSGDGWII
-281 RAEVTDVESAIP
+281 RAEVSDLDQAIP
-293 RITDALSTGNF
+293 RIANALAGGNF

-309 LEIRPSLEEIFVKI
+309 SEIRPHLEEIFVKI
-323 TEGSANE
+323 TEGNNHG